1 MVHGALD
8 ELSCVDVTNAPGKT
22 ATELNK
28 YKLVVE
34 AHGGG
39 L

>member
-1 MVHGALD
+1 MVHLMK
-8 ELSCVDVTNAPGKT
+8 LSCVDVTNAPGKT
-22 ATELNK
+22 ATELDK

-34 AHGGG
+34 AHGGD